1 MKARILSL
9 IAVLC
14 LASPTAMARLGT
26 VDGIAF
32 VVNDDVITLSE
43 WQRELNLAKQEM
55 AYLPSDQRLSGA
67 ELEDHVARVIITTK
81 FQDVFAKQTGL
92 YVQDNEVDA
101 AIADIAARNGASVET
116 LKEYIVYQGINYGE
130 YRENI
135 RGQMLASRLQNE
147 IVQSTNFSEREL
159 DLFMKTAEFKRIQ
172 EQMAKANAPQYKVS
186 HILVAVN
193 KDKSEEKALAEANRL
208 RERILGGEASF
219 ADAAAANSQDPL
231 SAAEDGALGWV
242 GMGQLAPEFE
252 AAMVRLPIGELSQ
265 PIRTAYGYHLIQV
278 DEKRVGFQ
286 DEEVIRNVA
295 REYYFRKKAATTFD
309 DWLKRMLSDVY
320 VDKRVGTSSQ

>member
-9 IAVLC
+9 LAVFL

-43 WQRELNLAKQEM
+43 WQRELGLAKQEM

-81 FQDVFAKQTGL
+81 FQDIFAKQTGL
-92 YVQDNEVDA
+92 FVQDNEVDA
-101 AIADIAARNGASVET
+101 AIADIAARNGASLET
-116 LKEYIVYQGINYGE
+116 LKEYIVYQGINFND

-147 IVQSTNFSEREL
+147 IVQSTHFSEKEL

-186 HILVAVN
+186 HILIAVN
-193 KDKSEEKALAEANRL
+193 KDKSEEKALNESNRL
-208 RERILGGEASF
+208 RERILAGEASF
-219 ADAAAANSQDPL
+219 EDVAAANSQDPL

-242 GMGQLAPEFE
+242 GLGQLAPEFE
-252 AAMVRLPIGELSQ
+252 TAMVRLPEGELSQ
-265 PIRTAYGYHLIQV
+265 SIRTPYGYHLIKV
-278 DEKRVGFQ
+278 DEKRIGFQ
-286 DEEVIRNVA
+286 DEEVVRNVA

-320 VDKRVGTSSQ
+320 VEKRVGTSQ

>member
-9 IAVLC
+9 LAVFL

-43 WQRELNLAKQEM
+43 WQRELGLAKQEM

-81 FQDVFAKQTGL
+81 FQDIFAKQTGL
-92 YVQDNEVDA
+92 FVQDNEVDA
-101 AIADIAARNGASVET
+101 AIADIAARNGASLET
-116 LKEYIVYQGINYGE
+116 LKEYIVYQGINFND

-147 IVQSTNFSEREL
+147 IVQSTHFSEKEL

-186 HILVAVN
+186 HILIAVN
-193 KDKSEEKALAEANRL
+193 KDKSEEKALNEANRL
-208 RERILGGEASF
+208 RERILAGEASF
-219 ADAAAANSQDPL
+219 EDVAAANSQDPL

-242 GMGQLAPEFE
+242 GLGQLAPEFE
-252 AAMVRLPIGELSQ
+252 SAMVRLPIGELSQ
-265 PIRTAYGYHLIQV
+265 SIRTPYGYHLIKV

-286 DEEVIRNVA
+286 DEEVVRNVA

-320 VDKRVGTSSQ
+320 VEKRVGTSQ